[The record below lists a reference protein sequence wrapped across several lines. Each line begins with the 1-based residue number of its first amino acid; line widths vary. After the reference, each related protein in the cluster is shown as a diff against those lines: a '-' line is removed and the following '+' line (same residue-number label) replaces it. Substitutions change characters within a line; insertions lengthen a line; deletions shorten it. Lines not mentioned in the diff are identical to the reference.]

1 MFYLIRFTKNGIELI
16 YRRFT
21 KIKAFL
27 CFSELMALCVIQ
39 AAVSWMSLEAFLNVK
54 VISRAAIRSAD
65 ACECN
70 HRQRRLLSSEG
81 VTERLATAILVPHTG
96 EAPNR
101 HQKLDY
107 RARQSDD
114 KDRQLQDQDCKLHR
128 QITSFRKRR
137 CRRVAGLIPLTSP
150 CFRVKRSKTQ
160 TNILYFTSAVE
171 AALPCAPGVSCIST
185 GVPSRARMR
194 LTNPTI
200 EYRKAA

>member
-1 MFYLIRFTKNGIELI
+1 MVKCLEESMRAVC
-16 YRRFT
+16 R
-21 KIKAFL
+21 
-27 CFSELMALCVIQ
+27 S
-39 AAVSWMSLEAFLNVK
+39 AVSLAT
-54 VISRAAIRSAD
+54 IRSAD
-65 ACECN
+65 ACEWN

-81 VTERLATAILVPHTG
+81 ITERLATAILVQHTG
-96 EAPNR
+96 EALNR

-137 CRRVAGLIPLTSP
+137 RRRVAGLTPLTSP
-150 CFRVKRSKTQ
+150 YSRVKHSKIQ
-160 TNILYFTSAVE
+160 TNVLYFTSAVD

-185 GVPSRARMR
+185 GAPSCARIHS
-194 LTNPTI
+194 TNPTT